1 MRKFL
6 LVFTMMLLVI
16 GCTSNLSTVEVSWE
30 PSVSGTKVQNYILQ
44 TKIDNEGWVN
54 SYDAGT
60 SLFWIGDLQKNHKY
74 RFRVVGV
81 DSLNRVGVPSLAS
94 DVLLLRSK

>member
-1 MRKFL
+1 MLKCL
-6 LVFTMMLLVI
+6 IVFVVMLSRI
-16 GCTSNLSTVEVSWE
+16 GCASNMSTVEVSWE
-30 PSVSGTKVQNYILQ
+30 PSVTGTDVKNYILQ